1 MPHNIENCEDFL
13 PICPIVQAAC
23 VGYEAVYKELHNY
36 TNVCCGLTPSS
47 LWGLGCCKHSGFAFL
62 SSDLL
67 LTLWSGVLRWLHLHL
82 ITFTIVKNQSLAS
95 ANIWSSIV
103 RLPMF
108 PLTFANCAFP
118 MSRTYLGICLV
129 CFFPQECAHSCLLY
143 ASAPCHVFQAVF
155 VLCANLIFL
164 PASLCPD
171 LVPAKRSLIN
181 QEPRGCF
188 IHLL

>member
-1 MPHNIENCEDFL
+1 MSAVAL
-13 PICPIVQAAC
+13 LQAAC
-23 VGYEAVYKELHNY
+23 GGWAAASIP
-36 TNVCCGLTPSS
+36 GLPFSPLTYFLPCEVVSS
-47 LWGLGCCKHSGFAFL
+47 G
-62 SSDLL
+62 DYIYI
-67 LTLWSGVLRWLHLHL
+67 WLHLQLWRINHWLQQTSGLQLSGFQCSHWHL
-82 ITFTIVKNQSLAS
+82 PIVHFQCLERTLEFV
-95 ANIWSSIV
+95 WSV
-103 RLPMF
+103 
-108 PLTFANCAFP
+108 
-118 MSRTYLGICLV
+118 
-129 CFFPQECAHSCLLY
+129 FPQECAHSCLLY